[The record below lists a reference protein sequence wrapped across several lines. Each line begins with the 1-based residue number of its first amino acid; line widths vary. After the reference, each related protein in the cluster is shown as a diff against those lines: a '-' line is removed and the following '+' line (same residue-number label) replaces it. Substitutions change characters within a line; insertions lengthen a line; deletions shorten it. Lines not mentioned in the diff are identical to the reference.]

1 MVTLALWLL
10 VGFNQGEILVK
21 DQGGGW
27 SKRCKEMS
35 SPASQWYC
43 QNLCPSQPQHLSC
56 HWSCF
61 HTLPTLHTWTT
72 LSSPPALALASN
84 YVGCRSSRLT
94 LAVKNPPANAGDIRD
109 LSSSPESGR
118 SPRGGNGNP
127 LQYSCLEKPLDRGA
141 WQATVHRVA
150 KSQMQLKQFSTE
162 GRHPTITFTTIPVGC
177 FWGRRQMGSRLDI
190 YNQPPVYGTSQVA
203 FVVKNLPSSAGDVR
217 DLGSGRSPGGEHV
230 NPL

>member
-21 DQGGGW
+21 DQRGGW

-72 LSSPPALALASN
+72 LSSLPALALASN

-127 LQYSCLEKPLDRGA
+127 LQYSCLENPMDGGA
-141 WQATVHRVA
+141 WCGLQSTRSQRVGHYWATSLSL
-150 KSQMQLKQFSTE
+150 SQLLYWGKEIGDWVLKMSSFSVIFS
-162 GRHPTITFTTIPVGC
+162 RPKRYHNLLKCLYIITPVLS
-177 FWGRRQMGSRLDI
+177 W
-190 YNQPPVYGTSQVA
+190 T
-203 FVVKNLPSSAGDVR
+203 
-217 DLGSGRSPGGEHV
+217 
-230 NPL
+230 